1 MRKHIFTISLFIF
14 LIFASVSLNAQVRAQ
29 TGIWNA
35 DKTISNYSLAA
46 GGELERYVTLQITFP
61 KPFNTKPEI
70 QFSITRYDSD
80 ANINTRYDA
89 KIVSSYKGGFTL
101 EIKTW
106 GGTKINLIGGTWM
119 AIGE

>member
-1 MRKHIFTISLFIF
+1 MRKHIFTISLFTF
-14 LIFASVSLNAQVRAQ
+14 LLFTAASLNAQVRAQ

-61 KPFNTKPEI
+61 KPFNTKPEVI
-70 QFSITRYDSD
+70 FGITRFDAD
-80 ANINTRYDA
+80 ANINQRYDA
-89 KIVSSYKGGFTL
+89 KITYVHKGGFTL
-101 EIKTW
+101 EVKTW
-106 GGTKINLIGGTWM
+106 GGTKINLIGGNWM